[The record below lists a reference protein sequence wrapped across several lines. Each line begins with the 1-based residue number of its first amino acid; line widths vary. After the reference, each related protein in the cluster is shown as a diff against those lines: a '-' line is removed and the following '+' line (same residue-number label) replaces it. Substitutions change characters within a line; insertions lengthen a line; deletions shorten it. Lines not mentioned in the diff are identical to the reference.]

1 MQIVGKFSSTL
12 SLPDE
17 PVETLDADH
26 RQMVK
31 CTGKDDERY
40 RAISGVL
47 KQLLRYSA
55 RTFPIS
61 PDSGSPPVSLSRD
74 QGRPEAI
81 QTMTVPIRTGVMAL
95 TAGQPLN
102 GQ

>member
-12 SLPDE
+12 GLPDE

-31 CTGKDDERY
+31 CTGKDDDRY

-55 RTFPIS
+55 RSFPIG
-61 PDSGSPPVSLSRD
+61 PDSGSPPVS
-74 QGRPEAI
+74 QGQPETI
-81 QTMTVPIRTGVMAL
+81 QTMTVPIRTGVMPL
-95 TAGQPLN
+95 TGGQPLD
-102 GQ
+102 G